1 MLSENGIN
9 SSHQKDNFLIT
20 TNHSI
25 ADNLN
30 NNNLNN
36 LNSYAKSTTITTSS
50 SSPSQPSSSIQ
61 STSTTTPTLT
71 GHHHFHR
78 QSPPMSSSLER
89 QLRIYIPNYDD
100 FIDTIRS
107 QQPHSSRAGGSG
119 MSSDI
124 RRNMNDR
131 RMMDRQ
137 SVSIVMNLI
146 SNAVMVHNKKWFE
159 LWVEDTNDV
168 FFFYSESLRVI
179 FIATSKQWHDGQSF
193 VW

>member
-50 SSPSQPSSSIQ
+50 STPSTVSPSSIQ
-61 STSTTTPTLT
+61 STSSMPTLT
-71 GHHHFHR
+71 GHQHFLR
-78 QSPPMSSSLER
+78 QSPPMSSTLEIER

-119 MSSDI
+119 MSSDNI

-131 RMMDRQ
+131 RMNSSMMDRQ
-137 SVSIVMNLI
+137 SVSVII
-146 SNAVMVHNKKWFE
+146 SHIFFSNFILFAV
-159 LWVEDTNDV
+159 
-168 FFFYSESLRVI
+168 
-179 FIATSKQWHDGQSF
+179 A
-193 VW
+193 

>member
-50 SSPSQPSSSIQ
+50 STPSTASSIQ
-61 STSTTTPTLT
+61 STSSTPTLT
-71 GHHHFHR
+71 GHHHHHFHR
-78 QSPPMSSSLER
+78 QSPPMSSTTLEIER

-107 QQPHSSRAGGSG
+107 QQPHSSGGRAGGSG
-119 MSSDI
+119 MSSDNI

-131 RMMDRQ
+131 RMNSSMMDRQ
-137 SVSIVMNLI
+137 SVSVN
-146 SNAVMVHNKKWFE
+146 
-159 LWVEDTNDV
+159 V
-168 FFFYSESLRVI
+168 FKSS
-179 FIATSKQWHDGQSF
+179 S
-193 VW
+193 

>member
-25 ADNLN
+25 VDNLN

-50 SSPSQPSSSIQ
+50 SSPSLSSSSIQ
-61 STSTTTPTLT
+61 STSMPD
-71 GHHHFHR
+71 R
-78 QSPPMSSSLER
+78 Q

-107 QQPHSSRAGGSG
+107 QQPHSSRASGSG
-119 MSSDI
+119 MSSDN
-124 RRNMNDR
+124 RRSMNDR
-131 RMMDRQ
+131 RLNPMMDRQ
-137 SVSIVMNLI
+137 SVSSSLSHFIFD
-146 SNAVMVHNKKWFE
+146 SNRLTRYSEESKKSGKCD
-159 LWVEDTNDV
+159 DTNDV
-168 FFFYSESLRVI
+168 LSCLFALLFLHNFRVI
-179 FIATSKQWHDGQSF
+179 TIHLQRNIETMT
-193 VW
+193 